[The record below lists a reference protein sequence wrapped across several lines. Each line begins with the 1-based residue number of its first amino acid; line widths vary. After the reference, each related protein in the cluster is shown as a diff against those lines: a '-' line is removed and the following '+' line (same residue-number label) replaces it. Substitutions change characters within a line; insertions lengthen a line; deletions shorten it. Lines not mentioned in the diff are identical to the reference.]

1 MSDTIIKDSKAIKG
15 DLICSGKLIFE
26 AGLGRIEIEGRIKAA
41 VSIEIKE
48 GTNISSLGYISS
60 GGDISSGGYISS
72 LGNISSG
79 GDISSRG
86 YISSGGDI
94 SSRGYI
100 SSLGDI
106 SFSYHLSFKT
116 KISCSL
122 LRIARNNEI
131 ERGFWKEKFSLFGF
145 KKAEKAVETGCVN
158 EIREKLLDVKMKS
171 EIVKIKKCKYWT
183 KIERLVIKSWLQ
195 GNLKDEKI

>member
-48 GTNISSLGYISS
+48 GTNISSGGDISSLGDIYSGGYISS
-60 GGDISSGGYISS
+60 GGDISS
-72 LGNISSG
+72 L
-79 GDISSRG
+79 G
-86 YISSGGDI
+86 YISSGGNI
-94 SSRGYI
+94 SSG
-100 SSLGDI
+100 GDI

-183 KIERLVIKSWLQ
+183 KIERLVIKSWLD
-195 GNLKDEKI
+195 GKLKDEKF